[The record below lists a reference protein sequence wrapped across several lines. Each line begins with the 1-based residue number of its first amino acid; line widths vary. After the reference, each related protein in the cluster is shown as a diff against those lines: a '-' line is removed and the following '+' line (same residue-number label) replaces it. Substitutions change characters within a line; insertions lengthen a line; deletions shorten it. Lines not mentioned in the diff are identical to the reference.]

1 MKQLFQIIF
10 TITVTTCVG
19 QSTLTDPTSGCK
31 FVLPWPCDECTMT
44 WTGSCIDSVPN
55 GNGVLTARYAS
66 EEIMTY
72 NGHMKNGLFH
82 GLGSYKDGMSEMEG
96 YFMNGHF
103 FSKDSTIWSNYQ
115 NQQLDKVHL
124 NGSDGSNNLYL
135 TISRP
140 DGVYKGYMFLIPSFY
155 ESPEHVLEQTDLPIV
170 AAKQGIM
177 TIIPTFQTGLASF
190 GIDSLTQHSFKEI
203 MEDVHQ
209 RFNLENSSFY
219 LGGFSI
225 GGSCAVK
232 FAEDAVRDNYQYQP
246 DAIFVVDPP
255 LDFIRFYNSMKR
267 ILRIDPN
274 SKLQKEA
281 LYMTERI
288 EKELNGTPITNTQ
301 NYIDRSPYCFTDT
314 NQTAIKYLIDVPIRY
329 YTEPELHWKMEYF
342 GSADYSDING
352 LDGSCMINELGL
364 LGNKNAELILTKD
377 KGYRRPNHRKQ
388 PHSWSIID
396 DNELIEWLQNFK

>member
-1 MKQLFQIIF
+1 MKILLSLICFCLTTSGF
-10 TITVTTCVG
+10 T
-19 QSTLTDPTSGCK
+19 QSLLTDSTSGCQYT
-31 FVLPWPCDECTMT
+31 LPWTCNECTVK
-44 WTGSCIDSVPN
+44 WTGDCVNKIPN
-55 GNGVLTARYAS
+55 GNGVLTIQHES
-66 EEIMTY
+66 EKIMMY
-72 NGHMKNGLFH
+72 NGNMKNGNFQ
-82 GLGSYKDGMSEMEG
+82 GFGSYKDGMSELEG
-96 YFMNGHF
+96 YFMNGNF
-103 FSKDSTIWSNYQ
+103 FSKDSTIWYQYQ
-115 NQQLDKVHL
+115 NQKIGKVYL

-135 TISRP
+135 TISPP
-140 DGVYKGYMFLIPSFY
+140 DSIYKGYMFLIPSFY
-155 ESPEHVLEQTDLPIV
+155 ESPEHVLEQTDLPIE
-170 AAKQGIM
+170 AAKQGIL

-203 MEDVHQ
+203 LEDVHQ

-225 GGSCAVK
+225 GGSCAIK
-232 FAEDAVRDNYQYQP
+232 FSEDAVRDNYKYQP
-246 DAIFVVDPP
+246 EAIFVIDPP

-288 EKELNGTPITNTQ
+288 EKELQGTPITNTQ
-301 NYIDRSPYCFTDT
+301 NYIDQSPYCFTDT
-314 NQTAIKYLIDVPIRY
+314 NQTVIKHLIDIPIRY

-352 LDGSCMINELGL
+352 LDGSCMINELRL

-396 DNELIEWLQNFK
+396 DKELLEWLRKLE